1 MDIKIRTALIGDL
14 DALVNFNQSMARET
28 ENKELD
34 SKVLESGVA
43 ALINDRNKGF
53 YLVAEQDSQVV
64 GSLMVTNEWSDW
76 RNAVFW
82 WIQSVYILPQYRR
95 KGLYAMLY
103 EEVKLLAKQEGNV
116 CGWRLYVEKDNI
128 IAQMTYKAL
137 GMNESHYLMFEES

>member
-103 EEVKLLAKQEGNV
+103 EEVKLLAKQDGNV